1 MADKSE
7 LKGGAAVIA
16 LGIFLSRILG
26 LIRER
31 VFAHYF
37 GNSSAAD
44 AFKAALRI
52 PNVLQ
57 NLFGEGVL
65 SGSFIPVYAK
75 LLAEGKEDEARSVS
89 TAVLAVLVFIVSLIV
104 ALGVTFSPLLVAV
117 IAPGFEGEKRE
128 LTITLTR
135 IFFPGIGLLVG
146 SAWCLGVL
154 NSHGKFFLS
163 YTAPVFWNLVII
175 ATLVIFG
182 NDGYSQESLAVIA
195 SWGVV
200 LGCGTQLLVQIPS
213 TLRLTKG
220 FARGLSMA
228 SEPLRRVF
236 RSFFPILIGRGIVQI
251 SAYVDSLLAS
261 LLPTGAV
268 AALSYSQTLY
278 LLPIGLFGMSVSAAE
293 LPAMSRVLGG
303 AVEANDIIRERL
315 AIGLRRISFFVI
327 PSAVIFIALGDALIA
342 GVYQTGEFTSD
353 DSLLVWRVLAAA
365 SIGLL
370 PATLARLYASTFYAL
385 SDANT
390 PLKFSLLRVF
400 LSIVFGAGGSIW
412 LPAALGLPPTYGL
425 FFLSGASALTAIVE
439 FMLLRRAL
447 GVRLGTVKVD
457 YGFLFTLFGCAALAA
472 VLGRF
477 SLELVSGKLAHAAI
491 GTLVFG
497 LTYLGLCFLLHV
509 PECRKLVASVTSRL
523 S

>member
-1 MADKSE
+1 MGDKPGTR
-7 LKGGAAVIA
+7 GGAFFVA

-75 LLAEGKEDEARSVS
+75 LLAEGKDDEARTVASAVAGVLFFVVS
-89 TAVLAVLVFIVSLIV
+89 IIV
-104 ALGVTFSPLLVAV
+104 ALGVTFSPLLVAL

-154 NSHGKFFLS
+154 NSHGRFFLS
-163 YTAPVFWNLVII
+163 YSAPVFWNVVII
-175 ATLVIFG
+175 AVLFAFG
-182 NDGYSQESLAVIA
+182 GDARTQESLAVIA

-200 LGCGTQLLVQIPS
+200 LGCAAQLFVQVPS
-213 TLRLTKG
+213 TLKLTGG
-220 FARGLSMA
+220 FVRGLDLR
-228 SEPLRRVF
+228 SEPLGRVF
-236 RSFFPILIGRGIVQI
+236 SSFFPILIGRGIVQI

-293 LPAMSRVLGG
+293 LPAMSRVLSDPEN
-303 AVEANDIIRERL
+303 AVGIIRERL
-315 AIGLRRISFFVI
+315 DLGLRRIAFFVI
-327 PSAVIFIALGDALIA
+327 PSAFVFIGLGDKLIA
-342 GVYQTGEFTSD
+342 GVYETGQFSAE
-353 DSLLVWRVLAAA
+353 DSMLVWKVLAAA
-365 SIGLL
+365 SLGLL

-385 SDANT
+385 SDART
-390 PLKFSLLRVF
+390 PLRFSLIRVF
-400 LSIVFGAGGSIW
+400 LSILFGASGAIW
-412 LPAALGLPPTYGL
+412 LPAALGLAPSYGL
-425 FFLSGASALTAIVE
+425 FFLSGASALTASFE
-439 FMLLRRAL
+439 FFLLRRAL
-447 GVRLGTVKVD
+447 RNKIGTIPSDLPFLLTLSACALG
-457 YGFLFTLFGCAALAA
+457 ALI
-472 VLGRF
+472 LGRL
-477 SLELVSGKLAHAAI
+477 SLALSDERHLQAVISAASFGLSYLVS
-491 GTLVFG
+491 
-497 LTYLGLCFLLHV
+497 TYVLKV
-509 PECRKLVASVTSRL
+509 PESRRVFASVISRL
-523 S
+523 A